1 VTYETASFVKEIL
14 EEYPSTFTD
23 TDLETTKSFLL
34 KSNARSFETLGAKLN
49 MLDNIS
55 DYGWSPNYVKE
66 RELIVKNMT
75 KEQISELAHK
85 YANPDQMIWLVVG
98 DAKTQM
104 DRLEQLGFGEPI
116 LINNRFKEGN

>member
-1 VTYETASFVKEIL
+1 M
-14 EEYPSTFTD
+14 
-23 TDLETTKSFLL
+23 L

-55 DYGWSPNYVKE
+55 DYGWSPDYVKE
-66 RELIVKNMT
+66 REQIVKDMT
-75 KEQISELAHK
+75 KEQISELAQK

>member
-1 VTYETASFVKEIL
+1 
-14 EEYPSTFTD
+14 
-23 TDLETTKSFLL
+23 
-34 KSNARSFETLGAKLN
+34 
-49 MLDNIS
+49 
-55 DYGWSPNYVKE
+55 DYGWSPDYVKE
-66 RELIVKNMT
+66 REQIVKDMT
-75 KEQISELAHK
+75 KEQISELAQK

>member
-1 VTYETASFVKEIL
+1 
-14 EEYPSTFTD
+14 
-23 TDLETTKSFLL
+23 LL

-55 DYGWSPNYVKE
+55 DYGWSPDYVKE
-66 RELIVKNMT
+66 REQIVKDMT
-75 KEQISELAHK
+75 KEQISELAQK